1 MNSGIDL
8 LVKTLLQKDSLGTCS
23 LEELNR
29 YARKY
34 PYIGAAHLLVAKKLQ
49 LEEPALYPEQFRK
62 SLLYFP
68 EPLRADQ
75 LLNETGKAEIRKKA
89 TEEMTGEK
97 SREAPETIPVLPP
110 ENTPESQVSLPEETT
125 QHLNADE
132 TVAATP
138 VPVISPAPAG
148 ELLFEP
154 YHTVDYFA
162 SQGIRIRDEEKPAD
176 RLGKQLKSFT
186 EWLKTCKKLPDTEI
200 GKGVSQQAEQK
211 VELMAGQS
219 LAERDVITEA
229 MAEVW
234 EKQGNSLK
242 AIEIYTKL
250 SLLEPAKSP
259 YFAAK
264 IEALK
269 EK

>member
-8 LVKTLLQKDSLGTCS
+8 LVKTLLHKDSLGTCS
-23 LEELNR
+23 LDELNR
-29 YARKY
+29 YAGKY
-34 PYIGAAHLLVAKKLQ
+34 PYMGAVHLLVAKKMQ
-49 LEEPALYPEQFRK
+49 WEEPDRYTEQCRK

-68 EPLRADQ
+68 DPLRADQ
-75 LLNETGKAEIRKKA
+75 LLYETGKAEIRKKTA
-89 TEEMTGEK
+89 EEMTGEK
-97 SREAPETIPVLPP
+97 VTEAPEPTQITSP
-110 ENTPESQVSLPEETT
+110 ENTPDSQISSPEEITEV
-125 QHLNADE
+125 LKADE
-132 TVAATP
+132 MASAAP
-138 VPVISPAPAG
+138 APVISPAPAG

-186 EWLKTCKKLPDTEI
+186 EWLKTCKKLPETEI

-250 SLLEPAKSP
+250 SLLEPVKSP